1 MKFKTALLV
10 GASCTLLVLLNTGC
24 KQANL
29 SCLVSTV
36 PALQNY
42 CNAESVEPAAE
53 CAIVEEENQLLEIT
67 TGFSVAFL

>member
-1 MKFKTALLV
+1 MKFKTALLIGV
-10 GASCTLLVLLNTGC
+10 CCTLFVLLNTGC

-36 PALQNY
+36 PALENY
-42 CNAESVEPAAE
+42 CNTVSTEDAVE